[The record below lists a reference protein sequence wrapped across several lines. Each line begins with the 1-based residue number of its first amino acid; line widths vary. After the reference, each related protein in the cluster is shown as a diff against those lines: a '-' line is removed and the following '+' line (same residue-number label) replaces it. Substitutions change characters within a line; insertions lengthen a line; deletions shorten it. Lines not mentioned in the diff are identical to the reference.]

1 MHKLGL
7 VLILVIP
14 AFAAPSAIDEA
25 FTRMYNFD
33 FHGAHLILD
42 RQVAAHPDDPLPYAV
57 RSSAFLFS
65 ELDRLGILEGQFLTD
80 DKRIGD
86 KRQVK
91 ADPNIRALL
100 FQAVENAQSRAL
112 AILGRQSEDRRA
124 LLSMSITQGVV
135 MDYTALVE
143 KRQFRSLSSAKESNR
158 YAQQLLK
165 VDPNYFDA
173 YLSTGLT
180 EYMVGSL
187 PFFVRWFVRFDQVD
201 GSKEQGFKNLHL
213 VAEKGRYF
221 GPFARILL
229 ALMYLREK
237 QPQRTKELLQ
247 GLARDFPSNPLFQK
261 ELARLSVRLEG
272 GR

>member
-1 MHKLGL
+1 
-7 VLILVIP
+7 
-14 AFAAPSAIDEA
+14 
-25 FTRMYNFD
+25 
-33 FHGAHLILD
+33 
-42 RQVAAHPDDPLPYAV
+42 
-57 RSSAFLFS
+57 
-65 ELDRLGILEGQFLTD
+65 LEGQFLID

-91 ADPNIRALL
+91 ADPKIREQL
-100 FQAVENAQSRAL
+100 FQAVEKTESRAL
-112 AILGRQSEDRRA
+112 AMLGRESEDKRA
-124 LLSMSITQGVV
+124 LLSMSMVQGVV

-143 KRQFRSLSSAKESNR
+143 KRQFRSLASAKESNR

-187 PFFVRWFVRFDQVD
+187 PFFVRWFVRFEQVD
-201 GSKEQGFKNLHL
+201 GSKEQGFKNLQL
-213 VAEKGRYF
+213 VAEKGQYF

-237 QPQRTKELLQ
+237 QPSKTRELLQ
-247 GLARDFPSNPLFQK
+247 GLAREFPSNPLFKK
-261 ELARLSVRLEG
+261 ELANLTVRLEA